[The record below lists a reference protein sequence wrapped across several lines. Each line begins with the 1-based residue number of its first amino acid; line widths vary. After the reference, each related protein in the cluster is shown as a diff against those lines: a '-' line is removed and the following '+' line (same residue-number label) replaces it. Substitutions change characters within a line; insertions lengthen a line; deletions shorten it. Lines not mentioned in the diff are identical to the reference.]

1 MSAPAP
7 RAFESP
13 TTVAPPQVYHI
24 DRDDRLVAINE
35 AYLCDGVAVGLGVQ
49 RSDTVLGRRLW
60 DLIPQAAAWYEP
72 LVRVTRI
79 ERRSFAFAFRC
90 DTPDLRRLM
99 RMQIEAGPNDEVCF
113 TSSVIRQQARAHV
126 ALLEP
131 AAAIG
136 LDLVSMCS
144 WCKRVRAG
152 DDWLEVEPALERLGI
167 DAHDPMPGVSHGI
180 CPRCKAELV
189 AMTRSRSATM
199 SIGLPGPH
207 DLR

>member
-1 MSAPAP
+1 MSAPAL

-13 TTVAPPQVYHI
+13 IPVAPPQVYHI
-24 DRDDRLVAINE
+24 DREDRLVAVND
-35 AYLCDGVAVGLGVQ
+35 AYLCDGTTVGEQ
-49 RSDTVLGRRLW
+49 RRETVLGRRLW

-72 LVRVTRI
+72 LVRVTRL
-79 ERRSFAFAFRC
+79 ERRPFVFAFRC

-113 TSSVIRQQARAHV
+113 ISSVIRQQARAHV

-167 DAHDPMPGVSHGI
+167 ESQDPMPGVSHGI

-199 SIGLPGPH
+199 SIGLPSPQ